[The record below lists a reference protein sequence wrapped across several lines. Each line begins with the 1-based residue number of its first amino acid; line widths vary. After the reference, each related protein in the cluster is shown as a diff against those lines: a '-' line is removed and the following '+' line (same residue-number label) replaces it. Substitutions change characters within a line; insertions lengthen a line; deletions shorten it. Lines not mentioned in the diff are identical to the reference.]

1 MEINEKD
8 YPIYYGKYKMFETTN
23 QKKKPCFLV
32 VNSWATVQLL
42 SKELDLGQLQ
52 RIRFRCR
59 ESQDLEK
66 IRWWHHTQSPELGE
80 TPLSRIDVMHFCLS
94 TTPQGCTAKWWGD
107 LIIKIKVANKRWCMD
122 DTWSNQMFQ
131 SKCHCDYSRSICRAV
146 AKPPDLS
153 QVFCWTPVPLPVPLP
168 KGHLDPLVI

>member
-1 MEINEKD
+1 MGRIIPYIMENTKCL
-8 YPIYYGKYKMFETTN
+8 
-23 QKKKPCFLV
+23 KPPTRKRQHGFLV

-42 SKELDLGQLQ
+42 SKELDL
-52 RIRFRCR
+52 
-59 ESQDLEK
+59 EK
-66 IRWWHHTQSPELGE
+66 IRWWHHTQSQELGE
-80 TPLSRIDVMHFCLS
+80 TPLSRSEVMHFCLS
-94 TTPQGCTAKWWGD
+94 TTPQGCKAKWGD

-131 SKCHCDYSRSICRAV
+131 SKRHFDYSRSICRAV